1 MKPNSSPSEL
11 KLALAQFKPVWRT
24 AAVLSLVIGLLGFTS
39 TVYMLQVY
47 DRVVNSRNLM
57 TLFWLTVV
65 ALSAY
70 GVMEI
75 LEKMRSRLLWGVGIQ
90 LELTLSQ
97 RIYNA
102 MFDGIRQKQM
112 AGAMGAQND
121 FRLVREFFYNPALSA
136 VFEMPMALV
145 SLVLI
150 FAINPLLGWSAVL
163 GASAQITV
171 AWLVQSV
178 SREPLLEAQRL
189 SQVAQTYAETSLRNA
204 QVMESMGMV
213 ESVRKQWQKRQDAF
227 LAFQANASESAGG
240 LNALTKLLQQLMGSL
255 LLGLGAF
262 LMLGDKLNGG
272 HGMMIIASVLGG
284 RMLAPMAQIVQQWS
298 AIVSVSGAW
307 QRLDTLLTEVPARPE
322 NMALPAPKGHLTVES
337 LTASPPGQHF
347 AVLNGLKFDVPPG
360 TVLAVVG
367 PSASG
372 KTSLAKLL
380 MGIWHPMAGKVR
392 LDGVDMH
399 VWDKSELG
407 PYLGY
412 LPQGV
417 ELIEGTLAEN
427 IARFGEVDMTRVHAA
442 AQRVGLHEFILSLP
456 NGYETPVG
464 RDGGMLSGGQRQR
477 VGLARALY
485 GDPVFVV
492 LDEPNSSLDEA
503 GDAALNQAI
512 ASLKAQGTS
521 FVVITHRTSVLA
533 VSDRMLVLRDG
544 FQQVFGPTVE
554 VLQKLSGTPAAQ
566 VAAPVASAPG
576 AVAVQGA

>member
-24 AAVLSLVIGLLGFTS
+24 AVVLSLVIGLLGFSS

-57 TLFWLTVV
+57 TLLSLTVV
-65 ALSAY
+65 VLSAY
-70 GVMEI
+70 ALMEI
-75 LEKMRSRLLWGVGIQ
+75 LEKVRSRMLWGVGIQ
-90 LELTLSQ
+90 LELKLSQ
-97 RIYNA
+97 RIYYA
-102 MFDGIRQKQM
+102 MFDGMRHKQM
-112 AGAMGAQND
+112 TGAMGAQND
-121 FRLVREFFYNPALSA
+121 FRTVREFFYNPALSA
-136 VFEMPMALV
+136 AFELPIALV
-145 SLVLI
+145 SMVLV
-150 FAINPLLGWSAVL
+150 FAIHPLLGWAAVA
-163 GASAQITV
+163 GAVAQTIV
-171 AWLVQSV
+171 AWLLQSA
-178 SREPLLEAQRL
+178 SREPLLEAQRR
-189 SQVAQTYAETSLRNA
+189 SQVAQNYAEASLRNA

-213 ESVRKQWQKRQDAF
+213 DSVRAQWQKRQDTF
-227 LAFQANASESAGG
+227 LAFQAKASEAAGG
-240 LNALTKLLQQLMGSL
+240 LNAVSKLLQQLMGSL
-255 LLGLGAF
+255 LLGLGAWF
-262 LMLGDKLNGG
+262 NIENHLNGG
-272 HGMMIIASVLGG
+272 AAMMIIASVLGG
-284 RMLAPMAQIVQQWS
+284 RMLAPLIQIVQQWS
-298 AIVSVSGAW
+298 AIVSVGGAW

-337 LTASPPGQHF
+337 LTASPPGQSF
-347 AVLNGLKFDVPPG
+347 AVLTGLKFDVPPG

-477 VGLARALY
+477 VALARALY

-544 FQQVFGPTVE
+544 FQQVFGPTGE
-554 VLQKLSGTPAAQ
+554 VLQKLRGAPATQ